1 MNKTDKKINLKSQI
15 RRIPEFKGVVF
26 WDITPL
32 LKDQACSKKPSNN

>member
-1 MNKTDKKINLKSQI
+1 MNKTDKTIDLKDKI

-32 LKDQACSKKPSNN
+32 LKDKVMLP

>member
-1 MNKTDKKINLKSQI
+1 MDLKSKI

-32 LKDQACSKKPSNN
+32 LERQGCLQRVH